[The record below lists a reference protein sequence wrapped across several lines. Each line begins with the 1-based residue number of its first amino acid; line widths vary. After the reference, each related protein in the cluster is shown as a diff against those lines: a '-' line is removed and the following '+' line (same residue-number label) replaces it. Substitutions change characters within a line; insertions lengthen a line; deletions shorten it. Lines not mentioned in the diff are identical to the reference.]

1 MFHTNTLAVIKA
13 TPGTARALQ
22 IARSDA
28 AFQRFLDQALGLE
41 GDRV

>member
-1 MFHTNTLAVIKA
+1 MSHSNPSTLTRTNA
-13 TPGTARALQ
+13 ALQ
-22 IARSDA
+22 VARTDA

>member
-1 MFHTNTLAVIKA
+1 MDHTNTLAVIKA
-13 TPGTARALQ
+13 TPAAARALQ
-22 IARSDA
+22 VARTDA